1 MPKAKLLAV
10 LAAAFTL
17 AAPVAAQAAPFQRM
31 FPGEVD
37 DPSTDQALVELTRF
51 DNPLTP
57 AANDGPMVDSNADE
71 NQNCDLPLLVP
82 PSLCT
87 GAGFT
92 YLGQFLDH
100 DVTRDTAPLPTSGTV
115 DPTTLE
121 NARTS
126 EVDLD
131 TVYSVGAE
139 GLDPA
144 DPAKFRLGT
153 GGRDLPRRA
162 PVPHPFVP
170 GALISEAIIGDPR
183 NDENQVIAQ
192 IHVAFL
198 RLHNA
203 NVDEIRKKD
212 KAKKND
218 KVFDE
223 ARDATI
229 LEWQRVVF
237 NDLVPRFVGPAAMQR
252 AVERSPEFW
261 NPGAKAER
269 ARMPVEFAAG
279 CWRVGHTNFR
289 LAYRLAA
296 PNGTVAAP
304 PAGPQNI
311 QVFNGTFGA
320 NDLTGGVAIPPARF
334 INWPNF
340 FQFPGQLEPVNAGRK
355 FDTFVSR
362 GGFQLPAPAAIPGG
376 TGSLPERNL
385 VRARGYELPSYEQVA
400 RRVGVVPVANPLPAG
415 HGTEMPLWFGMLW
428 ESQLAGGRTVGPTCG
443 IVIADVFVELLR
455 RSLKVQPLD
464 AATTDTN
471 VNSGD
476 LSKALPPLTTP
487 ELLIKAGVGPA

>member
-1 MPKAKLLAV
+1 MIKCIALAVTVLLAMP
-10 LAAAFTL
+10 A
-17 AAPVAAQAAPFQRM
+17 VAGAAPFQRM
-31 FPGEVD
+31 FSGEVD
-37 DPSTDQALVELTRF
+37 DPSTDLALVELTSMI
-51 DNPLTP
+51 
-57 AANDGPMVDSNADE
+57 ANAGPMVDSNADA
-71 NQNCDLPLLVP
+71 NQNCDLPLQVP

-100 DVTRDTAPLPTSGTV
+100 DITRDTAPLPTSGTV

-131 TVYSVGAE
+131 TVYSVGPD
-139 GLDPA
+139 GIDP
-144 DPAKFRLGT
+144 DDSAKFLLGA
-153 GGRDLPRRA
+153 GGRDLPRRP

-192 IHVAFL
+192 IHATFL

-203 NVDEIRKKD
+203 NVDELRRGGS
-212 KAKKND
+212 NPNQNERL
-218 KVFDE
+218 FQE
-223 ARDATI
+223 AREATTRQ
-229 LEWQRVVF
+229 WQRVVAT
-237 NDLVPRFVGPAAMQR
+237 DLLPRFVGQAAMDR
-252 AVERSPEFW
+252 AIQNAPEFW
-261 NPGAKAER
+261 NPGPAGDDP
-269 ARMPVEFAAG
+269 RMPVEFAAA

-320 NDLTGGVAIPPARF
+320 NDLTGGVNSPPARF

-355 FDTFVSR
+355 FDTLLSR
-362 GGFQLPAPAAIPGG
+362 GAFQLPIPAAIPGG

-415 HGTEMPLWFGMLW
+415 HGLEMPLWYGMLL
-428 ESQLAGGRTVGPTCG
+428 ESQLAGGRTVGATCG
-443 IVIADVFVELLR
+443 TVIADVAVGLLKRTPGGNAALHAPRVE
-455 RSLKVQPLD
+455 
-464 AATTDTN
+464 AH
-471 VNSGD
+471 
-476 LSKALPPLTTP
+476 
-487 ELLIKAGVGPA
+487 ELFTKAGVGPTP